1 LTFGEPWLTVVAIP
15 KFLIL
20 RFQGGALT
28 ADDVVRMAL
37 EDSLKTLEEHTSS
50 DVFFYCGP
58 IVYGTDKVIRDAVE
72 TMKKRNKKLLF
83 ILETNGGYI
92 EVVQRIA
99 DTLRRHFEV
108 IDFLVPDHA
117 LSAGTVLVMAGDS
130 IWMDYYSVLGP
141 IDPQLPDQKG
151 GMLPALGYLKQYERF
166 IKKSARKA
174 LTTAE
179 VAFLLE
185 KFDPAELYKFER
197 ARELSVS
204 LLKEWLVKYK
214 FKNWELTQTRNI
226 VVSEKMKKERAE
238 KIARMLLDTDRWN
251 SHGRGISMAVLQKA
265 IQLRIDD
272 FGQDSTLNSRIRSYC
287 KLVQDYAGKMGKAS
301 FLHTRDEGFK
311 VLF

>member
-1 LTFGEPWLTVVAIP
+1 M
-15 KFLIL
+15 
-20 RFQGGALT
+20 T
-28 ADDVVRMAL
+28 ADDVVRKAVA
-37 EDSLKTLEEHTSS
+37 DSLNDLEQHMNA

-58 IVYGTDKVIRDAVE
+58 IVYGTDRLIRDAVE
-72 TMKKRNKKLLF
+72 TMQTRKDKLLF
-83 ILETNGGYI
+83 VLETNGGYI

-99 DTLRRHFEV
+99 DTLRRHFRV

-117 LSAGTVLVMAGDS
+117 LSAGTVLVMSGDS

-166 IKKSARKA
+166 IAKSARKT

-214 FKNWELTQTRNI
+214 FKNWKSTQTRNLT
-226 VVSEKMKKERAE
+226 VSERMKKDRAE
-238 KIARMLLDTDRWN
+238 KIARMLLDTERWN
-251 SHGRGISMAVLQKA
+251 SHGRGISMDVLQNA
-265 IQLRIDD
+265 LRLQIDD
-272 FGQDSTLNSRIRSYC
+272 FGLDSTLNLGIRNHC
-287 KLVQDYAGKMGKAS
+287 KLVQDYVGKMGKS
-301 FLHTRDEGFK
+301 QFLHTRETELQVF
-311 VLF
+311 

>member
-1 LTFGEPWLTVVAIP
+1 V
-15 KFLIL
+15 
-20 RFQGGALT
+20 T
-28 ADDVVRMAL
+28 ADDVVQKAL
-37 EDSLKTLEEHTSS
+37 ADSLKQLEEHMKS

-58 IVYGTDKVIRDAVE
+58 IVYGTDKMIRDAVE
-72 TMKKRNKKLLF
+72 TMKDRKSKLLF

-117 LSAGTVLVMAGDS
+117 LSAGTVLVMSGDS

-166 IKKSARKA
+166 IAKSGRKA

-214 FKNWELTQTRNI
+214 FKNWKKTQTRNLA
-226 VVSEKMKKERAE
+226 VSEKMKKDRAE
-238 KIARMLLDTDRWN
+238 RIARMLQDTDRWN
-251 SHGRGISMAVLQKA
+251 SHGRGISMSVLQKT
-265 IQLRIDD
+265 IQLQIDD
-272 FGQDSTLNSRIRSYC
+272 FGQDTALNSCIRNYC
-287 KLVQDYAGKMGKAS
+287 RLVQDYARKMGKYQ
-301 FLHTRDEGFK
+301 FLHTRDAELQ
-311 VLF
+311 LF

>member
-1 LTFGEPWLTVVAIP
+1 V
-15 KFLIL
+15 
-20 RFQGGALT
+20 T
-28 ADDVVRMAL
+28 ADDVVRKAL
-37 EDSLKTLEEHTSS
+37 AESLKLIEDHMMS

-72 TMKKRNKKLLF
+72 AMQKRNKQLLF

-99 DTLRRHFEV
+99 DTLRRYFDV
-108 IDFLVPDHA
+108 INFLVPDHA

-166 IKKSARKA
+166 IAKSAKKA

-197 ARELSVS
+197 AKELSVS

-214 FKNWELTQTRNI
+214 FKNWKKTQTRNI
-226 VVSEKMKKERAE
+226 AVSEKMKKERAE
-238 KIARMLLDTDRWN
+238 QIARILLDTDRWN
-251 SHGRGISMAVLQKA
+251 SHGRGISMAVLQNA
-265 IQLRIDD
+265 IQLQIDD
-272 FGQDSTLNSRIRSYC
+272 FGQDDILKTRIRNHC
-287 KLVQDYAGKMGKAS
+287 KLVQDYAGKMGKTS
-301 FLHTRDEGFK
+301 FLHTREAEFQI
-311 VLF
+311 LF

>member
-1 LTFGEPWLTVVAIP
+1 M
-15 KFLIL
+15 
-20 RFQGGALT
+20 T
-28 ADDVVRMAL
+28 ADFVVQTAL
-37 EDSLKTLEEHTSS
+37 AGSLKQLENLRDS

-58 IVYGTDKVIRDAVE
+58 IIYGTDRLIRDAVE
-72 TMKKRNKKLLF
+72 QMKQRRNRLLF

-117 LSAGTVLVMAGDS
+117 LSAGTVLVMSGDS

-141 IDPQLPDQKG
+141 IDPQLPDNKG

-166 IKKSARKA
+166 IKKSAKKA

-204 LLKEWLVKYK
+204 LLKEWLVKFK
-214 FKNWELTQTRNI
+214 FKNWKATQTRKI
-226 VVSEKMKKERAE
+226 SVTEKMKKERAE

-265 IQLRIDD
+265 IQLQIDD
-272 FGQDSTLNSRIRSYC
+272 FSLDKQLNECIRNHC
-287 KLVQDYAGKMGKAS
+287 RLVQDYVGKMGKS
-301 FLHTRDEGFK
+301 QFMHSRDAGLQTFPY
-311 VLF
+311 

>member
-1 LTFGEPWLTVVAIP
+1 M
-15 KFLIL
+15 
-20 RFQGGALT
+20 T
-28 ADDVVRMAL
+28 ADDVVRKAL
-37 EDSLKTLEEHTSS
+37 EDNLIQIEQHMSA

-58 IVYGTDKVIRDAVE
+58 IVYGTDKLIRDAVE
-72 TMKKRNKKLLF
+72 SMQTRKDKLLF

-99 DTLRRHFEV
+99 DTLRRHFRV

-166 IKKSARKA
+166 IAKSARKA

-214 FKNWELTQTRNI
+214 FKNWKTTRTRNL
-226 VVSEKMKKERAE
+226 VVSEKMKKDRAE

-251 SHGRGISMAVLQKA
+251 SHGRGISMSVLQNA
-265 IQLRIDD
+265 IQLQIDD
-272 FGQDSTLNSRIRSYC
+272 FGTDNELNLGIRNHC
-287 KLVQDYAGKMGKAS
+287 KLVQDYVGKMGKFQ
-301 FLHTRDEGFK
+301 FLHTHRMGLQIF
-311 VLF
+311 

>member
-1 LTFGEPWLTVVAIP
+1 M
-15 KFLIL
+15 
-20 RFQGGALT
+20 T
-28 ADDVVRMAL
+28 ADDVVQKALADRLLAL
-37 EDSLKTLEEHTSS
+37 ETYMKS

-72 TMKKRNKKLLF
+72 TMKKRRNKLLF

-99 DTLRRHFEV
+99 DILRRHFEV

-117 LSAGTVLVMAGDS
+117 LSAGTVLVMSGDA

-141 IDPQLPDQKG
+141 IDPQLPDKKG

-166 IKKSARKA
+166 IRKSERKA

-197 ARELSVS
+197 VRELSVS

-214 FKNWELTQTRNI
+214 FKNWKKTQTRNLA
-226 VVSEKMKKERAE
+226 VSEKMKKNRAE
-238 KIARMLLDTDRWN
+238 RIARMLQDTDRWN
-251 SHGRGISMAVLQKA
+251 SHGRGISMAVLQNT
-265 IQLRIDD
+265 IQLQIDD
-272 FGQDSTLNSRIRSYC
+272 FGQDPTLNECIRNYC
-287 KLVQDYAGKMGKAS
+287 RLVQDYAGKMGKYQ
-301 FLHTRDEGFK
+301 FLHTHKRNEPLQ
-311 VLF
+311 LF